1 MTAPLSRPSP
11 DQASSSAPSTPTKPK
26 RTKTTNAAYPF
37 NKAAADAILRTADN
51 VDFWVRRSILAEASC
66 IFEDM
71 LSIPQPPPGAL
82 DDDDTKDGLP
92 VICLTEDS
100 QTLDKLLR
108 LCYPIED
115 PEFTSLDELRPVL
128 EAAMKYMMEEATSLL
143 RARLV
148 KLGHSQPLRAFA
160 IACTLDLTQEA
171 ESLVPLAYTAHCAF
185 VDELKDISAGVYY
198 RVSHYMA
205 KCTGPKHSGSGSKKA
220 RPVSISASVLEPPP
234 SPKPRCSHSHSHT
247 RTESVAE
254 PIPPELLDSPTADV
268 ILRTS
273 DAVDFRLHAQLLS
286 LASPVFRRMLEDRK
300 AERSCDP
307 PDKENGSTC
316 HGVIFVSE
324 DSTTL
329 AALLRHV
336 YPLPRP
342 TPSSFPALKS
352 LLIAAHKY
360 ELAPALSSL
369 RPALQSYLPTE
380 ALRVFA
386 LAHRF
391 NLPDVRAAAA
401 RSLLRVSYQ
410 ELRHRYV
417 EELEEIPAADY
428 FRLLVYHDQCG
439 QAASACVL
447 AHALSY
453 SGASPSSSPSS
464 SPNASP
470 NPGRTHRRSNSSGAT
485 ETPTASAAPTNAN
498 TTSSSGSPPT
508 STHRRESSHRSERLP
523 APPADPARDMR
534 ACAPAKKRG
543 STCHV
548 FLDERSAGAWAH
560 FRAHSAPRWWLM
572 YVYKLALVVRNRPW
586 GDGALDRGLWRS
598 ALARA
603 AECDAC
609 RANFLPGFREYAE
622 GLGAEIERAVAKV
635 KLEIGGSSAP
645 TGNVA
650 KA

>member
-1 MTAPLSRPSP
+1 MSPLIHSPAAPT
-11 DQASSSAPSTPTKPK
+11 SSTPSTPTPAP
-26 RTKTTNAAYPF
+26 TNAAYPF
-37 NKAAADAILRTADN
+37 NKAAADAILRSSDN

-82 DDDDTKDGLP
+82 DDDDIKDGLP
-92 VICLTEDS
+92 VIRLTEDS

-108 LCYPIED
+108 LCYPIDD
-115 PEFTSLDELRPVL
+115 PEFSTLDELRPVL

-143 RARLV
+143 RSRLV

-160 IACTLDLTQEA
+160 IACALDLTQEA

-205 KCTGPKHSGSGSKKA
+205 KCTTPKHSSHGSSSRKA
-220 RPVSISASVLEPPP
+220 RPVSIATSILEPPP
-234 SPKPRCSHSHSHT
+234 SPNPAWTSAHT
-247 RTESVAE
+247 RADSSE

-268 ILRTS
+268 IFRTS
-273 DAVDFRLHAQLLS
+273 DAVDFRLHASLLS
-286 LASPVFRRMLEDRK
+286 LASPVFRKMLDDRQ
-300 AERSCDP
+300 AHRTCSP
-307 PDKENGSTC
+307 PEKGSTC
-316 HGVIFVSE
+316 YGVFFVTE
-324 DSTTL
+324 DSATL
-329 AALLRHV
+329 AALLRHI
-336 YPLPRP
+336 YPLPRQ
-342 TPSSFPALKS
+342 TPSSLSTIKS
-352 LLIAAHKY
+352 LLGAAHKY
-360 ELAPALSSL
+360 ELFPVLAFL
-369 RPALQSYLPTE
+369 RPALQAHLPNE

-401 RSLLRVSYQ
+401 RSLLRISYQ

-439 QAASACVL
+439 QAAAACIL
-447 AHALSY
+447 AHALTY
-453 SGASPSSSPSS
+453 SGATPSSPSASSSSPT
-464 SPNASP
+464 ASP
-470 NPGRTHRRSNSSGAT
+470 NPNRTHRRSNSSS
-485 ETPTASAAPTNAN
+485 ASDAPA
-498 TTSSSGSPPT
+498 PT
-508 STHRRESSHRSERLP
+508 STSAHRRESSHRSERIP
-523 APPADPARDMR
+523 APAPDPARDMR
-534 ACAPAKKRG
+534 QCSPSKKRN

-548 FLDERSAGAWAH
+548 FLDERSADAWAH

-586 GDGALDRGLWRS
+586 GDVALDRGLWRS

-603 AECDAC
+603 AECECC
-609 RANFLPGFREYAE
+609 RVNFLPGFREYAE
-622 GLGAEIERAVAKV
+622 GLAAEIERAVAKV
-635 KLEIGGSSAP
+635 KLEIGTSSSSSTP
-645 TGNVA
+645 S
-650 KA
+650 KAS